1 MIKLNDEL
9 KRILSGLAYQDAGE
23 FLSTHDK
30 MKVLGIEAEP
40 NDVTPSP
47 TLKMVKKPASHRI
60 ALISDGRGHGAPLD
74 YAIETCSR
82 LGASIDLLIHPS
94 VDTADITAL
103 EDRIRSAGL
112 QCQTIRLGTKP
123 VDAIL
128 NYIHSQPAIASIVAM
143 PDDEAAKLM
152 MQAMASGRGESMPVP
167 LVLIEDR
174 TFTQSTK
181 QSAA

>member
-1 MIKLNDEL
+1 MIKLNDDL

-23 FLSTHDK
+23 YLSTHEK
-30 MKVLGIEAEP
+30 MKLLGIEAEVH
-40 NDVTPSP
+40 DATTPP
-47 TLKMVKKPASHRI
+47 TLKMVKKPASHRV

-82 LGASIDLLIHPS
+82 LGASIDLLIHSS

-103 EDRIRSAGL
+103 EDRIRSTGL
-112 QCQTIRLGTKP
+112 QGQTIRLGKKP
-123 VDAIL
+123 VDDIL

-143 PDDEAAKLM
+143 PDDESAKLI
-152 MQAMASGRGESMPVP
+152 MQSMASGGGESIPVP

-174 TFTQSTK
+174 ASTQSTK